1 MKTALT
7 STFKLLVVAAALSA
21 SAAASAQSAG
31 TWSVALGVNQV
42 TPKVDSGTLT
52 APTIPGVK
60 NEVGKDTQP
69 LLIINYA
76 ITDNITAST
85 FIGTPYKHD
94 QIGAGSLQGV
104 GKIGTVESL
113 PATLL
118 AQYHFFDAKAKFRP
132 YVGAGITY
140 AYFRNETGSGV
151 LTALANTGGTP
162 TTFKAESAWG
172 STIKIGANYSF
183 TDKWFAGLSVSKTY
197 VKTTSRF
204 STGQTI
210 SMSLDPVSVV
220 ASVGYHF

>member
-1 MKTALT
+1 MKTAFS
-7 STFKLLVVAAALSA
+7 STFTLLAVAAALCVSA
-21 SAAASAQSAG
+21 SASAQSAG
-31 TWSVALGVNQV
+31 TWSVAAGINQV
-42 TPKVDSGTLT
+42 TPKVESGTLS

-60 NEVGKDTQP
+60 NDVGKDTQP

-76 ITDNITAST
+76 ITDNISAST

-104 GKIGTVESL
+104 GKIGTVEAL

-132 YVGAGITY
+132 YIGAGLTY

-151 LTALANTGGTP
+151 LTALADTGGKG

-172 STIKIGANYSF
+172 STIKIGANYAL

-220 ASVGYHF
+220 IAVGYHF